1 MKIINVKQGSSEWHV
16 ERKKHIGASDV
27 AVILGINNNGK
38 TIHSLWKEKT
48 EEGIVEGY
56 KSKAMQD
63 GNDIEPEARAN
74 YIDQSGVVLVPKVGE
89 SEECPFMM
97 ASFDG
102 LNDDWTIS
110 YETKHPSSEE
120 SFLKYENNPIFCY
133 YYSQIQA
140 QLYVNKEKAE
150 KAIYHV
156 YRSKGKQFV
165 REIYPDEEYQ
175 RNMVAK
181 CKEFWDM
188 VVNKIEPP
196 KEEKKCVVLDDMDS
210 NSLASEW
217 KMLKQLAKENEAR
230 LEEIEKSLKEYSN
243 NENALF
249 PTAGVKLSWTSKTGT
264 VSYGKICKELN
275 VPQDIIN
282 KYTGKSSTYAKF
294 YIL

>member
-1 MKIINVKQGSSEWHV
+1 MKILNVKQGSPEWHI
-16 ERKKHIGASDV
+16 ERKRHIGASDV

-38 TIHSLWKEKT
+38 TIRSLWKEKT
-48 EEGIVEGY
+48 GKEAAEGY

-63 GNDIEPEARAN
+63 GNDIEPIARAD
-74 YIDQSGVVLVPKVGE
+74 YIDQSGIVLVPKVGE

-102 LNDDWTIS
+102 LNDDWSIS
-110 YETKHPSSEE
+110 YETKHPSSDK
-120 SFLKYENNPIFCY
+120 SFAKYESNVIFCY

-156 YRSKGKQFV
+156 YRSKDKQFV
-165 REIYPDEEYQ
+165 KEVYPDEEYQ
-175 RNMVAK
+175 QNMVKK

-196 KEEKKCVVLDDMDS
+196 EEKKYTIIEDINS

-217 KMLKQLAKENEAR
+217 MMLKILAKEYEDR
-230 LEEIEKSLKEYSN
+230 LKEIEELLKKQSN
-243 NENALF
+243 NENLF
-249 PTAGVKLSWTSKTGT
+249 FTIAGVKLSWIANPGSI
-264 VSYGKICKELN
+264 SYGKICKELS
-275 VPQDIIN
+275 VSEDIIN
-282 KYTGKSSTYAKF
+282 KYTGKSSTYAKLH
-294 YIL
+294 IV